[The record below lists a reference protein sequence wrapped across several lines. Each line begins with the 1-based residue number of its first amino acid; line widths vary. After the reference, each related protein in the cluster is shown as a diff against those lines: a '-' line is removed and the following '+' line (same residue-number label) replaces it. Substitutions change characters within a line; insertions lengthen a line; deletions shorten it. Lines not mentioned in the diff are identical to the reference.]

1 MDEFNGMNNQKK
13 GGTGKKILLT
23 IACALLFGLIA
34 GGVMVGIQAVYT
46 NSDFAKVKAEDED
59 TKPSKDKDK
68 DKDDEDKDEE
78 EPVDYN
84 QGDEVK
90 MSEPL
95 DTGDVVVTDVTQVV
109 DTVMPSVVSIFGTY
123 IMEESFWGYT
133 YSYEAEGSGSGVI
146 VAENETYLYI
156 ATNNHVVESSESLTV
171 QFIDDSVA
179 SAVICGTDP
188 AMDLAVIAVD
198 LSDMDASTKDAVR
211 LATLGNSDNLQV
223 GEPAIAIGNALGY
236 GQSVTTGVISAVNR
250 AYTDDEGPLAGMEN
264 AKDKT
269 ADNVKFLIQTDA
281 AINPGNSGG
290 ALANIRGEVIGINSS
305 KIATTQIEGMCY
317 AIPISTAEPILRDL
331 MSQTPSQASKD
342 DDDDT
347 EKAYLGVSGVGVPAE
362 ILSLYNKDKGVYIT
376 SVFADTPAED
386 AGIEKGD
393 VILEIDGQAVGNM
406 DEMAEV
412 LSDYEPGDKVTIS
425 ILKRKGAGYV
435 EEEVD
440 VTLGGTN

>member
-78 EPVDYN
+78 APVDYN

-264 AKDKT
+264 EKDKT

-393 VILEIDGQAVGNM
+393 VILEIDGQAVGSM